1 MTYIFGTIVVIIIFA
16 VVIISLKFIGE
27 VFKDLLSDSDEII
40 TGLIVVVVCICIYLF
55 IHYVLWSK

>member
-55 IHYVLWSK
+55 IHYVL